1 MSINSC
7 RLLSYLVDND
17 KRSWCFLQKGAVINT
32 YISTSMSFMKNALLS
47 YQSNVEMRSLLTL
60 LDNGNFVLNH
70 LKAPKEISLSV
81 ANF

>member
-1 MSINSC
+1 
-7 RLLSYLVDND
+7 
-17 KRSWCFLQKGAVINT
+17 
-32 YISTSMSFMKNALLS
+32 MKNALLS